1 MDVDVDAVGGNINI
15 GQTEACKQ
23 YDDQLFSFITNGIIL
38 MHCFFVV
45 DQNQNEAVQI
55 VIKVQSDVVNG
66 AVTGAEVMT
75 GGVAEVSLNTSEPQT
90 HDDTCK

>member
-1 MDVDVDAVGGNINI
+1 M
-15 GQTEACKQ
+15 
-23 YDDQLFSFITNGIIL
+23 L
-38 MHCFFVV
+38 FVV
-45 DQNQNEAVQI
+45 DQNQNEAVQT
-55 VIKVQSDVVNG
+55 VIKVQSDAVNG